1 MLQKLTIRQKKLAEY
16 LLIVAGTAVIAVS
29 LQFFLDPDGMVPGGF
44 TGIAIIVK
52 ELTKGIVP
60 DGVPLWV
67 TNLILN
73 VPMVPIVLKINGWD
87 FAKRTV
93 VGSLLLSFWLA
104 VIPYVQ
110 LMEEPDLFLT
120 SVLISIHPLFF
131 YDCSIN
137 YKHKIILCIYYA
149 IAYMLSNKVR

>member
-60 DGVPLWV
+60 DGVPLWI
-67 TNLILN
+67 TNLVLHVVCRGFLLRGMFQN
-73 VPMVPIVLKINGWD
+73 LRFGRRLAYPRLLYDRHGPIQSLP
-87 FAKRTV
+87 KRH
-93 VGSLLLSFWLA
+93 GIEL
-104 VIPYVQ
+104 
-110 LMEEPDLFLT
+110 
-120 SVLISIHPLFF
+120 
-131 YDCSIN
+131 
-137 YKHKIILCIYYA
+137 
-149 IAYMLSNKVR
+149 

>member
-67 TNLILN
+67 TNLVLN
-73 VPMVPIVLKINGWD
+73 D
-87 FAKRTV
+87 
-93 VGSLLLSFWLA
+93 GSYCIKDQWMGLCKAHSGGITSPFFLA
-104 VIPYVQ
+104 
-110 LMEEPDLFLT
+110 
-120 SVLISIHPLFF
+120 
-131 YDCSIN
+131 CSDTI
-137 YKHKIILCIYYA
+137 CA
-149 IAYMLSNKVR
+149 ADGGT